1 MNKVVQRVD
10 ISATDLDV
18 FKQVL
23 GTVEDILNDERI
35 DIVLREEYNNRLKK
49 ALKQQRNVAL
59 K

>member
-23 GTVEDILNDERI
+23 GTVEDIFNDERI

-49 ALKQQRNVAL
+49 ALKQQRNVVL